1 MPSIYLFCN
10 IYMCRLLHADLQID
24 KPIKKTKDYFLS
36 QQFLFIYKTLWL
48 FVSKEFAS
56 YNVGWKQIHEIVLTQ
71 TMYTLLSTLVAI
83 TKIKWRKKRKLF
95 QYFPGVYILLN
106 QQFLKNFYFLF
117 FSPWYAKIDCTRN
130 ERGQIGTLIGI
141 RKKAFIVLFI
151 VAPSGGLGHIC
162 WLWVEES
169 TWHFYSELII
179 GNIWKK

>member
-83 TKIKWRKKRKLF
+83 TKIKWRKKKKTFSIFSWSLYLAKPTIF
-95 QYFPGVYILLN
+95 
-106 QQFLKNFYFLF
+106 KEFLF
-117 FSPWYAKIDCTRN
+117 LILQPLIHYDRLHKKWKRPNRN
-130 ERGQIGTLIGI
+130 PDWHQEEGVHCIVYCCSEWRIRTHLLVVGWGIHLTL
-141 RKKAFIVLFI
+141 LFR
-151 VAPSGGLGHIC
+151 VDH
-162 WLWVEES
+162 
-169 TWHFYSELII
+169 
-179 GNIWKK
+179 WKYL